1 MCFPHTCGLTKAK
14 WTLRGHAGWSGNIL
28 LVKDQPPLPSIITLV
43 TLQEV
48 VRGFIV
54 LLIAASLIRSQ

>member
-1 MCFPHTCGLTKAK
+1 MFPTYVWLDKGKMDVA
-14 WTLRGHAGWSGNIL
+14 WTWSGNIL
-28 LVKDQPPLPSIITLV
+28 LVKDQPPPPSIITLA